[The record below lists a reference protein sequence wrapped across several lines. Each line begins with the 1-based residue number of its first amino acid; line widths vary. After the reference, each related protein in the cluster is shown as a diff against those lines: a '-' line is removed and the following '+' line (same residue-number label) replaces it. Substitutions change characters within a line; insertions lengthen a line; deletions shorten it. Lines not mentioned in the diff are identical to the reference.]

1 MIQLQLDLIGSVNKL
16 KSSECLCMK
25 REMDNSCQ
33 PTSKIGQENAARLIE
48 NSQTFSKTKLAFE
61 WDLQILVKDK

>member
-1 MIQLQLDLIGSVNKL
+1 
-16 KSSECLCMK
+16 MK

-61 WDLQILVKDK
+61 WDLQILVKDKWCNPLDQSAIQNKMA